1 MFRQN
6 HKVRTK
12 ADIFLLEGHEYE
24 FLCNTKAPYMM
35 VIRTDDNTRF
45 FADRCSYAFRKLSK
59 EEAEKR
65 LNASS
70 LTPQLSGEVS
80 IGEEATVLTSC
91 RSLL

>member
-1 MFRQN
+1 MFRKN

-45 FADRCSYAFRKLSK
+45 FADRCSYAFRKLPKK
-59 EEAEKR
+59 EIRKR
-65 LNASS
+65 LNGSIPS
-70 LTPQLSGEVS
+70 PQEPGKVS
-80 IGEEATVLTSC
+80 PGVLEYFAII
-91 RSLL
+91 